1 MGDFAVINPATGT
14 EIARVPDM
22 GASAAQAAIAAAQSA
37 LKAWKAR
44 TGKERAQVLR
54 RWFDLVTSATD
65 ELAAI
70 ITAESGKP
78 LAEAAGEVA
87 YGAAFIEWF
96 AEEAKRIY
104 GETIPATK
112 PGQRLMVLREP
123 IGVVAAITPWNFPLA
138 MITRKVAPALA
149 AGCTIVLKPAK
160 ETPLTALKLAE
171 LAYQAGV
178 PRDCFAV
185 VTAANSRAI
194 GQVMTDSPIVRKLT
208 FTGSTA
214 VGKTLMAASAGTM
227 KKLSLEL
234 GGNAPFIVFD
244 DADLD
249 RAVAGAIAAKFRNA
263 GQTCVCANRILVQ
276 TGVYEAFAEKF
287 CAAVA
292 ALPVGDGADART
304 QIGPLIGQGGV
315 DKSDAHVRDALA
327 KGARAMLGG
336 TPLERAGYFYAPTV
350 LRDVPVTADVAR
362 EETFGPVAPLFRF
375 DTEAEA
381 IAMANDSEFGLAA
394 YAYTRDLSRAY
405 RVIEALEYGIVGLNE
420 GIISTEVAPF
430 GGVKE
435 SGLGREGSR
444 HGIEDFLELKYAC
457 IGLEGTP

>member
-1 MGDFAVINPATGT
+1 MGDFAVLNPATGV

-22 GASAAQAAIAAAQSA
+22 SPAQAEAAIRAADVSMKPWA
-37 LKAWKAR
+37 AR

-54 RWFDLVTSATD
+54 RWFDLVIEATD

-70 ITAESGKP
+70 ITAEAGKP

-112 PGQRLMVLREP
+112 SGQRLMVLRQP

-149 AGCTIVLKPAK
+149 AGCPIVLKPAK
-160 ETPLTALKLAE
+160 ETPLTALRLAE
-171 LAYQAGV
+171 LAYEAGV

-185 VTAANSRAI
+185 ITASNSRAI

-214 VGKTLMAASAGTM
+214 VGKTLMAACAGTV

-276 TGVYEAFAEKF
+276 SGVYDAFAEKF
-287 CAAVA
+287 VDAVA
-292 ALPVGDGADART
+292 ALPVGDGAEAGT
-304 QIGPLIGQGGV
+304 LIGPLIGQGGV
-315 DKSDAHVRDALA
+315 DKSHAHVTDALA
-327 KGARAMLGG
+327 KGASTLLGG
-336 TPLERAGYFYAPTV
+336 TPLSRPGFFYAPTV
-350 LRDVPVTADVAR
+350 LRDVPTSADVAR
-362 EETFGPVAPLFRF
+362 EETFGPIAPLFRF

-381 IAMANDSEFGLAA
+381 IAMANDTEFGLAA

-457 IGLEGTP
+457 IGVEEAP